1 MCLIWKGMSLFA
13 FMSIF
18 SFHYHQQY
26 FYWTWQLVTRWVHH
40 KKQDLITLREY
51 IGFNPVLFGGVRVAH
66 LFVCCVVSICFYF
79 ICLCYVS
86 CAQCCSCVWIVHS
99 WLLLRVSIFIYT
111 VFISDTSRSHPFI
124 SRSSLIY
131 PFQSLGHYHYVYITE
146 LSDVFIGLCDL
157 DVSDMKTV

>member
-1 MCLIWKGMSLFA
+1 MSIFA

-86 CAQCCSCVWIVHS
+86 CAQCCLCVWIVHS

-111 VFISDTSRSHPFI
+111 VFISDTPIYLQVIFDISIPISWALPLCVYYWTLWRFHWFI
-124 SRSSLIY
+124 L
-131 PFQSLGHYHYVYITE
+131 QLDIT
-146 LSDVFIGLCDL
+146 LNWVKSYC
-157 DVSDMKTV
+157 